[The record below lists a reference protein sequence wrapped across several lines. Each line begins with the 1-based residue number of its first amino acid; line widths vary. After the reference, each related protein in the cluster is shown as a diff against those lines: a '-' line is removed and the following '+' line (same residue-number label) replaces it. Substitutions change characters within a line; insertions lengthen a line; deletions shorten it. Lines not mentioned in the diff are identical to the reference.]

1 MWELPFVEDGFC
13 PVFFSW
19 IILIHCVKNECDAK
33 KKRRKR
39 PELSNELKNGK
50 KSYLH
55 LHINIYT
62 CSTRYMYIQGSSY
75 SLGFDDKAQILL

>member
-50 KSYLH
+50 KV
-55 LHINIYT
+55 ICIYI
-62 CSTRYMYIQGSSY
+62 SIYIHAVHGICI
-75 SLGFDDKAQILL
+75 FKVLLIP